1 MSLSDRVSI
10 LVCSSFVA
18 QNSFTYEITMLLN
31 FPNLGSGAEL
41 SMFLLLVMRSANLKV
56 LCRVS
61 AYFSITLLSIN
72 TYFMEFLIYKEACFI
87 LSFLLLFF
95 FLCVLSSKRH
105 YFELK
110 GVGSKETVVLRR

>member
-61 AYFSITLLSIN
+61 AYFFNNIIIN
-72 TYFMEFLIYKEACFI
+72 
-87 LSFLLLFF
+87 
-95 FLCVLSSKRH
+95 
-105 YFELK
+105 
-110 GVGSKETVVLRR
+110 

>member
-41 SMFLLLVMRSANLKV
+41 SMFLLLVMRSANFKV

-72 TYFMEFLIYKEACFI
+72 TYFMEFLIYKEACII
-87 LSFLLLFF
+87 LSFLLLLF
-95 FLCVLSSKRH
+95 FLYVLSSKRH
-105 YFELK
+105 YFE
-110 GVGSKETVVLRR
+110 